1 MHPMTDVLILTAN
14 LGYGHQSVA
23 NAIAAQ
29 LKLSYPHLASVIEN
43 PFDHPKVPNLITRT
57 QKDYDY
63 YVKRW
68 PQLYKLGYQAL
79 DRRLTA
85 EILKDSNIILFH
97 RAISELIL
105 KYRPRLIVNTYPIYH
120 PAIHSTFLRHRSRRV
135 PVVTTVTDLSHV
147 HQLWFHRVS
156 SAVVVASDNI
166 KKKAI
171 SHNINPK
178 IVYKYGIPVDP
189 HLTTPQNLTLLKKSI
204 GYDKKKVTLFVV
216 GSPRVHNLV
225 PILNLLNHSSLP
237 LQFIITAGG
246 NQHLFKELQKIPW
259 HQPHIIYNQLDHQH
273 MAAPLQ
279 LSDIVITKAGGI
291 IVTESVA
298 LSKPLIL
305 IHAIQGQ
312 ETGNVTFITRHHAG
326 VFAHEP
332 IDTQIHLFNWL
343 HNNRELLNQ
352 FTLNAQKIGK
362 PQAAL
367 KTSKLI
373 HTLIGKKLE

>member
-1 MHPMTDVLILTAN
+1 MTDVLILTAN

-23 NAIAAQ
+23 NAISSQ
-29 LKLSYPHLASVIEN
+29 LKITNPNLKSVIEN
-43 PFDHPKVPNLITRT
+43 PFDHPKVPNLISRT

-68 PQLYKLGYQAL
+68 PQLYKLGYLAL

-97 RAISELIL
+97 RAISDLIL
-105 KYRPRLIVNTYPIYH
+105 AHRPRLIVNTYPIYH
-120 PAIHSTFLRHRSRRV
+120 PAIHSTFLRHRNRRV
-135 PVVTTVTDLSHV
+135 PVVTIVTDLSHV

-156 SAVVVASDNI
+156 SAVIVASDNI

-178 IVYKYGIPVDP
+178 IVHKYGIPVDP
-189 HLTTPQNLTLLKKSI
+189 HLTSPQNLSTLKKSL
-204 GYDKKKVTLFVV
+204 GFDKKRVTLFVV

-225 PILNLLNHSSLP
+225 PILNLLNHSLLP

-246 NQHLFKELQKIPW
+246 NSHLFKELHKISW
-259 HQPHIIYNQLDHQH
+259 HHPHIIYNQLDHQH
-273 MAAPLQ
+273 MATPLQ

-291 IVTESVA
+291 IVTESLA
-298 LSKPLIL
+298 LGKPLIL

-326 VFAHEP
+326 VLTQEP
-332 IDTQIHLFNWL
+332 IDTQIQLFNWL
-343 HNNRELLNQ
+343 HNKHELLNQ
-352 FTLNAQKIGK
+352 YTRNAQKIGK
-362 PQAAL
+362 PQAAF

-373 HTLIGKKLE
+373 HKLLISH

>member
-1 MHPMTDVLILTAN
+1 MLSMADVLIFTAN

-23 NAIAAQ
+23 NAIATQ
-29 LKLSYPHLASVIEN
+29 LKLSYPELTCAIEN
-43 PFDHPKVPNLITRT
+43 PFDHPKVPNLISRT

-68 PQLYKLGYQAL
+68 PQLYKLGYLAL

-97 RAISELIL
+97 RAISDIIL
-105 KYRPRLIVNTYPIYH
+105 AHAPKLIVNTYPIYH

-135 PVVTTVTDLSHV
+135 PVITTVTDLSHV

-171 SHNINPK
+171 SHKVNPK
-178 IVYKYGIPVDP
+178 IIYKYGIPVDP
-189 HLTTPQNLTLLKKSI
+189 HLTSPQNLKALKKTFSF
-204 GYDKKKVTLFVV
+204 DKNKVTLFAV
-216 GSPRVHNLV
+216 GSPRVHNLI
-225 PILNLLNHSSLP
+225 PILNLLNHSQLP

-246 NQHLFKELQKIPW
+246 NQHLFRDLHQIPW
-259 HQPHIIYNQLDHQH
+259 HQPHIIYNKLDHQH
-273 MAAPLQ
+273 MSAPLQ

-291 IVTESVA
+291 IITESLA
-298 LSKPLIL
+298 AGKPLIL
-305 IHAIQGQ
+305 IHAIPGQ
-312 ETGNVTFITRHHAG
+312 ETGNVTYVTRHHSG
-326 VFAHEP
+326 VFTQEP
-332 IDTQIHLFNWL
+332 VDTQIQLFNWL
-343 HNNRELLNQ
+343 HNNHELLKQ
-352 FTLNAQKIGK
+352 YTQNAQKIGK

-367 KTSKLI
+367 KTAKLI
-373 HTLIGKKLE
+373 NSLI